1 MADLDDETTPAASRR
16 GRLVRWFLD
25 HRPTRWSAGVPVI
38 AVCAGLLFAT
48 SGTAAKGGDLRSE
61 VTTLPGLIRERTHD
75 NARKASQ
82 VEDLQ
87 GTVNA
92 LTEERSPRTGEADD
106 IAGEIAEL
114 TPGSGFQAVTGPSLT
129 VRLDDAPLRSDEIP
143 EGFDVDDVVVH
154 QQDVQGVV
162 NALWR
167 GGAESMQIM
176 DQRVISTS
184 AVRCVGNTLIL
195 QGRVYSPPFTITAIG
210 DREQLQQALEDDPA
224 VDIYRQ
230 YVDAVG
236 LGYEVTTAE
245 ETELPA
251 FTGRTS
257 LEHARPLPGGE

>member
-114 TPGSGFQAVTGPSLT
+114 TPGAGFGAVTGPSIT
-129 VRLDDAPLRSDEIP
+129 VSLDDAPLDADEIP

-167 GGAESMQIM
+167 GGAEAMMVM
-176 DQRVISTS
+176 DQRIISTS

-195 QGRVYSPPFTITAIG
+195 QGRVYSPPFVITAIG
-210 DREQLQQALEDDPA
+210 DPERLQRSLENDRS
-224 VDIYRQ
+224 VQIYQ
-230 YVDAVG
+230 EYVAAAG
-236 LGYEVTTAE
+236 LGYAVEVFDEVEA
-245 ETELPA
+245 PA
-251 FTGRTS
+251 YSGSIS
-257 LEHARPLPGGE
+257 LRYATPIR

>member
-114 TPGSGFQAVTGPSLT
+114 TPGAGFGAVTGPSIT
-129 VRLDDAPLRSDEIP
+129 VSLDDAPLDADEIP

-167 GGAESMQIM
+167 GGAEAMMVM
-176 DQRVISTS
+176 DQRIISTS

-195 QGRVYSPPFTITAIG
+195 QGRVYSPPFVITAVG
-210 DREQLQQALEDDPA
+210 DTEKMQAALDADPTVSVYREYVAQL
-224 VDIYRQ
+224 
-230 YVDAVG
+230 G
-236 LGYEVTTAE
+236 LGYEVSTAE
-245 ETELPA
+245 ETTVPA
-251 FTGRTS
+251 YAGQS
-257 LEHARPLPGGE
+257 QLKHAKAVR